1 MMRRGSCLVVAAAL
15 AGGGL
20 LPARAAARLDAVAIG
35 ASRVSGA
42 ATLAEGVASTERVEL
57 VELVELV
64 EVVSIVVPAD
74 VVGDVVI
81 GDVVV
86 GVPVDE
92 SDAPPSLVGGQ
103 SSASGQLSVAP
114 WVVPGAGPHPSS
126 RAPNTAARKRVTWIL
141 MKLTSQQ

>member
-1 MMRRGSCLVVAAAL
+1 MNSQPSEVV
-15 AGGGL
+15 
-20 LPARAAARLDAVAIG
+20 
-35 ASRVSGA
+35 
-42 ATLAEGVASTERVEL
+42 EVEL

-74 VVGDVVI
+74 VVDDVVI
-81 GDVVV
+81 GDVAV

-92 SDAPPSLVGGQ
+92 SDAPPPLVAGQ
-103 SSASGQLSVAP
+103 SPSGQPSVAP
-114 WVVPGAGPHPSS
+114 SVVPGAGPHPSS